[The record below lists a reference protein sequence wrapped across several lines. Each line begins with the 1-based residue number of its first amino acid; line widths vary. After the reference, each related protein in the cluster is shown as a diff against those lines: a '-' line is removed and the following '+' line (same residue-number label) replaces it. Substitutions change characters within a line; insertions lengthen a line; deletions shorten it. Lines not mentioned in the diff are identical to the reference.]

1 MKIIRVLAFTVAF
14 LALSLSTAHAQKNF
28 VKDADLAY
36 KNKQYYNAV
45 ELYKKAI
52 PKIKKKEEKARCT
65 YMVAECYR
73 YLYDNKQSESWYNKA
88 IKAKYPDP
96 KAHLYRA
103 EALKKAERY
112 PDAIV
117 EFNAYKAAVPSDPAG
132 ENGVKSSEIAQKWK
146 DNPTRHKVE
155 NMAQINGKE
164 GDFSPYWADKKHLSL
179 IFTSKRE
186 GSTGGAAIDAKT
198 GLLFS
203 DLFETK
209 VDKNGKW
216 SAPVPLGG
224 DVNTAAN
231 EGMPWLNSKGDRMY
245 FTRCGKNKKQQ
256 VKCTIYGATK
266 KGQSWETDKEPITF
280 GVDSAE
286 KWNFRHPTLSKDE
299 QVMVFMSDWN
309 TGDPENTD
317 LYMSTYDKKTKT
329 WGKAVSLGNAI
340 NTNGKEAFPY
350 LHDDGSLYFS
360 STGLLGMGGFDIYK
374 AEKKSKDKWAWTNPV
389 NLKYPMNSAEDDFG
403 IIFDGAKDR
412 GYLSSN
418 REGTKGMDD
427 IWSFVLPPLEFSLDG
442 VVADCKNKTPLEGVA
457 VRITGSDGS
466 SNEQKTDKAGYYKF
480 KINPNVSYVVNVFA
494 DKAKSSAANP
504 YFNLPEDQK
513 GKMTTVDEPN
523 SKVFKKDFCLQEILP
538 TEIRF
543 PEVQYDLGKATLRPE
558 SKDSLNYLVTLLTD
572 NPTLQIELAAHT
584 DSRGSDADN
593 MKLSIARAKSCYDY
607 LVLEKHINAERIKPK
622 GYGETKLLH
631 SDKEINALKTVQERE
646 AMHQKNRRTVIRVLR
661 TDFVDP
667 NAPKTDRTIV
677 VPKILGTQ
685 EEYGDDKG
693 ADAGDQPAVDPKS
706 EQKAVE
712 PKTTTTPQT
721 APKTVP
727 ATSPK
732 TTPATTPKKPK

>member
-14 LALSLSTAHAQKNF
+14 LALSLGTAHAQKNF
-28 VKDADLAY
+28 VRDADLAY

-73 YLYDNKQSESWYNKA
+73 AIYDNKQSESWYNKA

-103 EALKKAERY
+103 EALKKADRY
-112 PDAIV
+112 DEAIV

-155 NMAQINGKE
+155 NMAQINGKDA
-164 GDFSPYWADKKHLSL
+164 DFSPYWEDKKHLSL
-179 IFTSKRE
+179 VFTSKRE
-186 GSTGGAAIDAKT
+186 GSTGGSAVDGKT

-216 SAPVPLGG
+216 SAPSPLAGT
-224 DVNTAAN
+224 VNSPAN
-231 EGMPWLNSKGDRMY
+231 EGTPWVNAKGDKMY
-245 FTRCGKNKKQQ
+245 FTRCGKNKKQI
-256 VKCTIYGATK
+256 VKCAIYMGTK
-266 KGQSWETDKEPITF
+266 KGQSWDADKDPITF
-280 GVDSAE
+280 GIDSAD
-286 KWNFRHPTLSKDE
+286 KYNFRHPTLSPDE
-299 QVMVFMSDWN
+299 SVMVFMSDWN
-309 TGDPENTD
+309 TGDPDNNTD
-317 LYMSTYDKKTKT
+317 LYISTFDKKAKT
-329 WGKAVSLGNAI
+329 WGKPVSLGNAI

-350 LHDDGSLYFS
+350 IHDDGTLYFS
-360 STGLLGMGGFDIYK
+360 SNGLLGMGGFDIYK
-374 AEKKSKDKWAWTNPV
+374 AEKKSKDKWEWQNPT

-403 IIFDGAKDR
+403 IIFDGKKDR
-412 GYLSSN
+412 GYFSSN

-427 IWSFVLPPLEFSLDG
+427 LWSFILPPLEFSLDG
-442 VVADCKNKTPLEGVA
+442 VVNDCKNKIPLQGVS

-466 SNEQKTDKAGYYKF
+466 SLEEKTDKAGYYKF
-480 KINPNVSYVVNVFA
+480 KINPNVSYVVMVFA
-494 DKAKSSAANP
+494 DKASSSAAQG
-504 YFNLPEDQK
+504 YFNLPEGEK
-513 GKMTTVDEPN
+513 GKMTTVGEDQ
-523 SKVFKKDFCLQEILP
+523 SKVFKKDFCLAPIERGEIH
-538 TEIRF
+538 F

-584 DSRGSDADN
+584 DSRGSDEAN

-607 LVLEKHINAERIKPK
+607 LVNEKKMNPARIIPK

-631 SDKEINALKTVQERE
+631 SDAEINKLTTVQEKE
-646 AMHQKNRRTVIRVLR
+646 AMHQKNRRTVIRVLK
-661 TDFVDP
+661 TDFIDP
-667 NAPKTDRTIV
+667 TLPKTDRVIV
-677 VPKILGTQ
+677 VPKIIGNQ
-685 EEYGDDKG
+685 EDYGDDKG
-693 ADAGDQPAVDPKS
+693 ADATGGDGSGTDA
-706 EQKAVE
+706 
-712 PKTTTTPQT
+712 TTPPKDNKAT
-721 APKTVP
+721 A
-727 ATSPK
+727 A
-732 TTPATTPKKPK
+732 PATTPPAAGPKTAPATAPKKPK